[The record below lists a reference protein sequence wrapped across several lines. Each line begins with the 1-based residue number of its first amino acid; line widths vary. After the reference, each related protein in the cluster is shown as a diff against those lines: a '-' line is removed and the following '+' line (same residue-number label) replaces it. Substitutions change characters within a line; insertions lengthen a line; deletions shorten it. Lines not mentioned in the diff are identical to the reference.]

1 MAAVPVIDAVL
12 RRAAEDG
19 QVPGV
24 VALAATPDRLVY
36 EGAFGRRDLAQ
47 GSRMTLDAIFRIA
60 SMTKAMTSVAAMQL
74 VEAGKLAL
82 D

>member
-19 QVPGV
+19 QVPEV